1 MSRRDASATMSI
13 TGHLAELRSRIIKSA
28 VAVLA
33 GVIVVV
39 VVYDRVL
46 TWLTA
51 PYVALCRRSPADYCG
66 MSYDTIADDVNLFT
80 LDPVEGLT
88 TRLRVATYGGVV
100 LALPILLWQL
110 WRFIVP
116 ALHRRERGFAI
127 GFVLATVILFVA
139 GGLLAYSTLDRALEF
154 LIGWSGEGVDQ
165 AFRVSAYV
173 RLVTLMIVAFGVGF
187 TVPVLLVFLQL
198 VGILTPR
205 SLVRGWRYAVVGTVF
220 IAAAITPS
228 GDPISLATL
237 SVPMVALY
245 FAAAGIGRLLVRR
258 RDE

>member
-1 MSRRDASATMSI
+1 
-13 TGHLAELRSRIIKSA
+13 
-28 VAVLA
+28 
-33 GVIVVV
+33 
-39 VVYDRVL
+39 
-46 TWLTA
+46 
-51 PYVALCRRSPADYCG
+51 
-66 MSYDTIADDVNLFT
+66 
-80 LDPVEGLT
+80 
-88 TRLRVATYGGVV
+88 
-100 LALPILLWQL
+100 
-110 WRFIVP
+110 
-116 ALHRRERGFAI
+116 
-127 GFVLATVILFVA
+127 
-139 GGLLAYSTLDRALEF
+139 
-154 LIGWSGEGVDQ
+154 
-165 AFRVSAYV
+165 
-173 RLVTLMIVAFGVGF
+173 MIVAFGVGF